1 MLTYLVERV
10 RPPAFR
16 AEDPEHLALHCRW
29 AADGYRNVGAFWL
42 GGVVTAD
49 RMFSLVAV
57 EGEDA
62 LHQYR
67 QALGFPEAETTL
79 RRVVRMIGPTLAQA
93 VQS

>member
-10 RPPAFR
+10 RPQAFR
-16 AEDPEHLALHCRW
+16 PEDPENLAQHCRW
-29 AADGYRNVGAFWL
+29 AADGYRDVGAFWL

-57 EGEDA
+57 NHEDA

-67 QALGFPEAETTL
+67 AKLGFPEAETTL
-79 RRVVRMIGPTLAQA
+79 RQVVRMIGPPLAGI